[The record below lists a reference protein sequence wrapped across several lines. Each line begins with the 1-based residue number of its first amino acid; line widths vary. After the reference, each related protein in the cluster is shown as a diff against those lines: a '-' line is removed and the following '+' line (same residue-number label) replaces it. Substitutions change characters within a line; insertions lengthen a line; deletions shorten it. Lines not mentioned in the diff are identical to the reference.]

1 MAIKKEKAAPTA
13 TAMPNVHSFKT
24 NLGDKEIV
32 VEIGKLA
39 KQANCA
45 VTVSCG
51 GTMVLVAATAS
62 KSPREGIDFF
72 PLLVDVEQKMYAIG
86 KIPGSFMRREGR
98 ASDSAILNARL
109 IDRGIRP
116 LFPDGY
122 RNDVQVTV
130 TILSSDKENQPD
142 VLGILGAGIALTLSD
157 IPFAGAFGGVRVGRV
172 KGKWVLNPTWSQAA
186 DSDIDLV
193 VAGTADAVMMV
204 EAGMNEVP
212 EEEVLDALELAHN
225 AVRKLCDWTMQMH
238 KKVGKEKLAVNI
250 APLDAALVK
259 HVNKSGAKK
268 LADAMSNPDKAA
280 RQDITAATKKAL
292 VDELQALPASNPIAA
307 YLAANPKAAKTAV
320 EHLEEEVF
328 RRLVTEKGV
337 RVDGR
342 KLDEIRPMYV
352 ETGLIPRAHGSGL
365 FQRGQTQV
373 CTVLTLGSPG
383 DAQKVDTIDPET
395 SRTYMHHYNFP
406 GYSVGEVRPNR
417 GAGRREIGH
426 GMLAERALKP
436 VLPSKEEWPYTIRLV
451 SEVLESNGSSSMA
464 STCGSTLAM
473 LDGGVPLKRP
483 VAGVAMGL
491 IKDEDRFAILTDIQG
506 IEDHLGDMDFKV
518 TGTSVGIT
526 ALQMDIKITGIEIEV
541 MQVALE
547 QARRGRLEI
556 LDAMNKVINKPN
568 TEMSPYAPRMITL
581 KINPEFIGTLIG
593 PGGKNIRKIT
603 EETQAKIDIDD
614 TGLVTIMSSDGA
626 MMLKA
631 RQWVEKHTREV
642 EPGGIY
648 LGKVVRIL
656 NFGAFVELFPGKD
669 GLVHI
674 SQLANQRVARVEDEV
689 NIGDEIVVK
698 VVEVDPQG
706 RVNLTRKGVTP
717 EEAATV
723 GVQLEA

>member
-1 MAIKKEKAAPTA
+1 MATKKEKAGATA
-13 TAMPNVHSFKT
+13 TALPNVHSFKT
-24 NLGDKEIV
+24 NLGDKEIT

-72 PLLVDVEQKMYAIG
+72 PLLVDVEQKMYAVG
-86 KIPGSFMRREGR
+86 RIPGSFMRREGR

-130 TILSSDKENQPD
+130 TILSSDKDNQPD
-142 VLGILGAGIALTLSD
+142 VLGILGAGIALTLSN
-157 IPFAGAFGGVRVGRV
+157 IPFAGPFAGVRVGRV
-172 KGKWVLNPTWSQAA
+172 KGKWVLNPTFTQDA

-193 VAGTADAVMMV
+193 VAGTPDAIMMV
-204 EAGMNEVP
+204 EAGMHEVP
-212 EEEVLDALELAHN
+212 ENEVLDALELAHT
-225 AVRKLCDWTMQMH
+225 AIRKLCEWTNKMH
-238 KKVGKEKLAVNI
+238 KEVGKPKLAVNVT
-250 APLDAALVK
+250 ALEPALVK
-259 HVNKSGAKK
+259 WLNKNGAKR
-268 LADAMSNPDKAA
+268 LTDAMSNADKAA
-280 RQDITAATKKAL
+280 RVDGTDAVKKAL
-292 VDELQALPASNPIAA
+292 VEELLALPAKDPVAVH
-307 YLAANPKAAKTAV
+307 LAANPKDAKKAV

-328 RRLVTEKGV
+328 RKLVTEKGI

-426 GMLAERALKP
+426 GMLAERALRP
-436 VLPSKEEWPYTIRLV
+436 VLPEKAEWPYTIRLV

-491 IKDEDRFAILTDIQG
+491 IKEGERFAVLTDIQG

-518 TGTSVGIT
+518 TGTDRGIT
-526 ALQMDIKITGIEIEV
+526 ALQMDIKISGIEIEV

-547 QARRGRLEI
+547 QARRGRL
-556 LDAMNKVINKPN
+556 
-568 TEMSPYAPRMITL
+568 
-581 KINPEFIGTLIG
+581 
-593 PGGKNIRKIT
+593 
-603 EETQAKIDIDD
+603 
-614 TGLVTIMSSDGA
+614 
-626 MMLKA
+626 
-631 RQWVEKHTREV
+631 
-642 EPGGIY
+642 
-648 LGKVVRIL
+648 
-656 NFGAFVELFPGKD
+656 
-669 GLVHI
+669 
-674 SQLANQRVARVEDEV
+674 
-689 NIGDEIVVK
+689 
-698 VVEVDPQG
+698 
-706 RVNLTRKGVTP
+706 
-717 EEAATV
+717 
-723 GVQLEA
+723 

>member
-1 MAIKKEKAAPTA
+1 MTGPQAH
-13 TAMPNVHSFKT
+13 VFKT
-24 NLGDKEIV
+24 NLGDKELVI
-32 VEIGKLA
+32 EIGKLA

-45 VTVSCG
+45 VTVQCG
-51 GTMVLVAATAS
+51 GTMVLVAVTAS
-62 KSPREGIDFF
+62 RSPREGIDFF
-72 PLLVDVEQKMYAIG
+72 PLLVDVEQKMYAVG
-86 KIPGSFMRREGR
+86 RIPGSFMRREGR
-98 ASDSAILNARL
+98 ASESAILNSRL

-122 RNDVQVTV
+122 RNDVQVTA

-157 IPFAGAFGGVRVGRV
+157 IPFAGPFAGVRVGRV
-172 KGKWVLNPTWSQAA
+172 AGKWVLNPTYTQDA
-186 DSDIDLV
+186 DSDMDLV
-193 VAGTADAVMMV
+193 VAGTQDAVMMV

-212 EEEVLDALELAHN
+212 EAEVLDALELAHS
-225 AVRKLCDWTMQMH
+225 AIRKLCEWTIKMQGV
-238 KKVGKEKLAVNI
+238 VGKPKQDVQI
-250 APLDAALVK
+250 VALPAELSKYVQK
-259 HVNKSGAKK
+259 AGAKRMTE
-268 LADAMSNPDKAA
+268 AMSNPDKLA
-280 RQDITAATKKAL
+280 RQSSVDDLKKVL
-292 VDELQALPASNPIAA
+292 VEEMMALPETDAVGQLVQAS
-307 YLAANPKAAKTAV
+307 PKDAKKAV
-320 EHLEEEVF
+320 EHLEEDVF
-328 RRLVTEKGV
+328 RKLVTEKGL

-342 KLDEIRPMYV
+342 RLDEIRPMYV
-352 ETGLIPRAHGSGL
+352 ETNLVPRAHGSGL

-373 CTVLTLGSPG
+373 CTILTLGSPG
-383 DAQKVDTIDPET
+383 DAQKIDTIDPEVT
-395 SRTYMHHYNFP
+395 RRYMHHYNFP
-406 GYSVGEVRPNR
+406 AYSVGEVRPNR
-417 GAGRREIGH
+417 GPGRREIGH
-426 GMLAERALKP
+426 GALAERALKP
-436 VLPSKEEWPYTIRLV
+436 VLPDAAEFPYTIRLV

-491 IKDEDRFAILTDIQG
+491 IKEGERFAILTDIQG

-518 TGTSVGIT
+518 TGTHAGIT
-526 ALQMDIKITGIEIEV
+526 ALQMDIKITGIELEV

-547 QARRGRLEI
+547 QARKGRLEI
-556 LDAMNKVINKPN
+556 LDVMNAAIAQPA
-568 TEMSPYAPRMITL
+568 EMSPYAPRMATI
-581 KINPEFIGTLIG
+581 KINPEYIGTLIG

-614 TGLVTIMSSDGA
+614 TGLVTIMSSEPA
-626 MMLKA
+626 SMLKA

-674 SQLANQRVARVEDEV
+674 SQLAAHRVAKVEDEV

-698 VVEVDPQG
+698 VVEIDPQG

-723 GVQLEA
+723 QLQV